1 MKNRLLLPFIILNA
15 FFSAAGP
22 LCAQLK
28 SSALWQ
34 DVSEAQAAAAPGT
47 AQRASAKRE
56 IIPQKYRSMALK
68 KTAMRLLLNRAPRES
83 AGALTKDGVEISLP
97 LPDGGYGR
105 FRVME
110 SPIMEDGLAAK
121 YPEIKTY
128 VVQGIDDPSASGRID
143 MTPRGLRAMVLSA
156 KGSFFVDP
164 YWSNSDEVS
173 IVYYKRDHLDREKM
187 KNFACGVA
195 GREASALNTASRPA
209 AARPTGT
216 NLRTYRLALATT
228 GEYSVAVAGG
238 SPSKANVLAAMVT
251 SVNRV
256 NVVYERE
263 FAIRMT
269 LVANTDLLIYLNSS
283 TDPYTNNNGSTML
296 GQNQTTIDSI
306 IGDANYDIGHVFS
319 TGGGGL
325 AYLGS
330 VCESGSKAG
339 GVTGSSNP
347 VGDSFDIDY
356 VAHEMG
362 HQFGGDHTFN
372 GTAAAVGSGTRNPAT
387 AYEPGS
393 GSTIMAY
400 AGICAP
406 QDLQAHS
413 DDYFHTVSYD
423 QIDAYTSS
431 GTGSAAFS
439 VTATGNTAPVISALP
454 SSYNIPRQTPFA
466 LTAQATDANGD
477 SLTYCWEEF
486 DRGGAQNPLL
496 QVDNGASPIFRSYDP
511 LASPTRTFP
520 SLTYIL
526 NNANNPPV
534 TYGSGYVTGEFLPS
548 TTRTMTFRVSV
559 RDNRAG
565 GGGQNYASTQVISN
579 STSGPFLISNFNS
592 SSTIAAGTPQ
602 TLTWSVANTTAAPV
616 NCANV
621 KISYSTDGGNTF
633 PVVLAASVA
642 NTGTASVT
650 IPNSLSNATTTGRFK
665 VEAVGNI
672 FFDINNANLTITA
685 TNVAPTVTGFTPASG
700 VQLTSVVLTGT
711 DFSNASAVNF
721 NGTSASFTINSNT
734 QITALVPAAA
744 TSGPIGVTNAAGS
757 GTSVGSFTVIP
768 GPPAPTV
775 SGFNPTNGPV
785 GTSVVITGANFS
797 NVSAVAFNGV
807 GGTHTVNSPTQIT
820 ATVPAGATTGPI
832 TVTTSSGPAAS
843 ATNFTVLSGNG
854 APVITSASTASGTI
868 NSAITPYQVAASNL
882 PTTFGATNLPSG
894 LSINSAGL
902 ISGTPLV
909 SGTILSTI
917 SATNAYGT
925 GSAALTFTISSTG
938 GSGGSTMLAAWDF
951 QTTGTGGTAVLAS
964 PTTPTVF
971 SANVGTGNIYLD
983 GTNGSSSWLQAT
995 ELNSFNGTALNAGG
1009 STGLSTVTTTT
1020 ACLVLV
1026 SNTANSK
1033 SIVLKFSMTG
1043 YQNLVVSYAN
1053 RRTITGFNSQL
1064 WETSTNGNSWT
1075 SAQTL
1080 TYTTDS
1086 VFEVQTLN
1094 PITALNGAAT
1104 AHLRITFTGC
1114 TSSQGNNRLDNIQLN
1129 AAANA
1134 PGAIVTLTGS
1144 STGLA
1149 STYNNAGTPS
1159 AALSV
1164 AGSNLSAD
1172 IVVTAPAGF
1181 EIAKTA
1187 GGSYASTQTFTQ
1199 VSGAVASTP
1208 LFVRI
1213 AAGPGLGSVAG
1224 ILSAASSSAL
1234 YQLNVGGTVTKATL
1248 TPVFSGATAPNYDGA
1263 PKALSA
1269 STTPSTTV
1277 TLSYSGTG
1285 ATVYGPSSS
1294 APSNAGTYD
1303 VSATVSDSNYQ
1314 GSANTT
1320 LTIGKASQT
1329 IVFGSLANKT
1339 VGESPFLLSA
1349 SGGGSAQPVTFN
1361 SSQPTVAEI
1370 LGNQVTIQSAGS
1382 STITASQA
1390 GDANFTAAIPVVQTL
1405 TVNPAGQAITFGAL
1419 AAVSYGNAPF
1429 ALSAT
1434 ADSGLTVSFLSSDP
1448 TVASVLGNTVTI
1460 LKAGSTTITASQA
1473 GDANFTAAT
1482 PVEQMLTI
1490 NPAPVTFASTFPGRA
1505 ANDTVGGVEALVA
1518 YGLGGSPSG
1527 NNLTILPTSRYSGGT
1542 LQITFLARTNDPALT
1557 ITVEGGPDLL
1567 NLTSPVTKQNGVSQT
1582 GVPVGFERQIWTL
1595 NLPGKG
1601 FMRVKTTLN
1610 P

>member
-1 MKNRLLLPFIILNA
+1 MKNRLLLPFILLSA

-34 DVSEAQAAAAPGT
+34 DVSEAQAAASTGT
-47 AQRASAKRE
+47 AQRGVARRE
-56 IIPQKYRSMALK
+56 IIPLKYRSLALQ
-68 KTAMRLLLNRAPRES
+68 KTAMQQLLNRAPRES
-83 AGALTKDGVEISLP
+83 AGTLPKDGVEISLP
-97 LPDGGYGR
+97 LPDGGFGR
-105 FRVME
+105 FRIME
-110 SPIMEDGLAAK
+110 SPVMEDGLAAK

-128 VVQGIDDPSASGRID
+128 VAQGIDDPSASGRID

-187 KNFACGVA
+187 KNFACGVS
-195 GREASALNTASRPA
+195 GRVVSALDTASRPA

-228 GEYSVAVAGG
+228 GEYSVAVAGA
-238 SPSKANVLAAMVT
+238 SPTKANVLAAMVT
-251 SVNRV
+251 SINRV

-269 LVANTDLLIYLNSS
+269 LVANTDLLIYLNGS

-296 GQNQTTIDSI
+296 GENQTTIDSI
-306 IGDANYDIGHVFS
+306 IQNANYDIGHVFS
-319 TGGGGL
+319 TGGGGV

-330 VCESGSKAG
+330 VCQAGSKAG
-339 GVTGSSNP
+339 GVTGSPNP

-372 GTAAAVGSGTRNPAT
+372 GTAAAVGSGTRNSAT

-413 DDYFHTVSYD
+413 DDYFHTISYD

-486 DRGGAQNPLL
+486 DRGGVQDPLL
-496 QVDNGASPIFRSYDP
+496 QVDNGASPIFRSYAP

-526 NNANNPPV
+526 NNANSPPV

-807 GGTHTVNSPTQIT
+807 GATHTVNSPTQIT

-832 TVTTSSGPAAS
+832 AVTTSSGTAAS

-938 GSGGSTMLAAWDF
+938 GSGGSTILAAWDF
-951 QTTGTGGTAVLAS
+951 QTTGTGGTAALAS

-971 SANVGTGNIYLD
+971 SANVGTGTIYLD

-995 ELNSFNGTALNAGG
+995 ELNSFTGTALNAGG
-1009 STGLSTVTTTT
+1009 STGLSTVVTEP
-1020 ACLVLV
+1020 ACLALV
-1026 SNTANSK
+1026 NSTANGK
-1033 SIVLKFSMTG
+1033 SIVLKFNMAS
-1043 YQNLVVSYAN
+1043 YQNLVVSYAHRKSN
-1053 RRTITGFNSQL
+1053 TGFNSQL
-1064 WETSTNGNSWT
+1064 WETSTNGTTWTTAQTIT
-1075 SAQTL
+1075 SA
-1080 TYTTDS
+1080 TTS
-1086 VFEVQTLN
+1086 FAVQTLN
-1094 PITALNGAAT
+1094 TITALNGAAN
-1104 AHLRITFTGC
+1104 AYLRITFTGC
-1114 TSSQGNNRLDNIQLN
+1114 TSLSGNNRLDNIQLN
-1129 AAANA
+1129 ATANA

-1144 STGLA
+1144 GTGLA

-1172 IVVTAPAGF
+1172 LVVTAPAGF

-1187 GGSYASTQTFTQ
+1187 DGSYASTQTFTQ

-1234 YQLNVGGTVTKATL
+1234 YQLNVDGTVGKATL
-1248 TPVFSGATAPNYDGA
+1248 TPVFSGATVPNYDGA
-1263 PKALSA
+1263 PKVLSA

-1285 ATVYGPSSS
+1285 TTVYGPSSS
-1294 APSNAGTYD
+1294 APSNAGNYD
-1303 VSATVSDSNYQ
+1303 VSATISDSNYQ

-1329 IVFGSLANKT
+1329 ITFASLPNKT
-1339 VGESPFLLSA
+1339 VGDPAFLLSA
-1349 SGGGSAQPVTFN
+1349 SGGASAQPVTF
-1361 SSQPTVAEI
+1361 SSSTPAVADVV
-1370 LGNQVTIQSAGS
+1370 GNQVTIRTAG
-1382 STITASQA
+1382 T
-1390 GDANFTAAIPVVQTL
+1390 
-1405 TVNPAGQAITFGAL
+1405 
-1419 AAVSYGNAPF
+1419 
-1429 ALSAT
+1429 
-1434 ADSGLTVSFLSSDP
+1434 
-1448 TVASVLGNTVTI
+1448 
-1460 LKAGSTTITASQA
+1460 TTITANQA
-1473 GDANFTAAT
+1473 GNANYLAAP
-1482 PVEQMLTI
+1482 PVPQLLTI
-1490 NPAPVTFASTFPGRA
+1490 NSAAPTFASTFPGRA

-1518 YGLGGSPSG
+1518 YALGGSPAG

-1557 ITVEGGPDLL
+1557 VAVEGGPDLL
-1567 NLTSPVTKQNGVSQT
+1567 NLTSPVTKQNAVSQS

>member
-1 MKNRLLLPFIILNA
+1 MKKRQLIAFYFVSA
-15 FFSAAGP
+15 FFFAAGP

-28 SSALWQ
+28 SSPLWQ
-34 DVSEAQAAAAPGT
+34 DVSEAQAAASIGT
-47 AQRASAKRE
+47 AQRGVARRE
-56 IIPQKYRSMALK
+56 IIPLKYRRMALQ
-68 KTAMRLLLNRAPRES
+68 KTAMGLLLNRAPRES
-83 AGALTKDGVEISLP
+83 ANTITIDGVEISLP
-97 LPDGGYGR
+97 LPDGGFGR
-105 FRVME
+105 FRIME
-110 SPIMEDGLAAK
+110 SPVMEDGLAAK
-121 YPEIKTY
+121 YPDIKTY
-128 VVQGIDDPSASGRID
+128 VVQGVDDPSAAGRID

-156 KGSFFVDP
+156 KGSFFIDP

-173 IVYYKRDHLDREKM
+173 IVYYKSDQIDQEKL
-187 KNFACGVA
+187 KNFTCGVA
-195 GREASALNTASRPA
+195 GRQVSPLNTASRPA
-209 AARPTGT
+209 AARPTGSS
-216 NLRTYRLALATT
+216 LRTYRLALAAT
-228 GEYSVAVAGG
+228 GEYSVAVAGS
-238 SPSKANVLAAMVT
+238 SPTKANVLAAMVT
-251 SVNRV
+251 SINRV
-256 NVVYERE
+256 NTVYERE
-263 FAIRMT
+263 FSIRMT
-269 LVANTDLLIYLNSS
+269 LVANTDLLIYLNGT
-283 TDPYTNNNGSTML
+283 TDPYTNSNGSTML
-296 GQNQTTIDSI
+296 EENQTTIDSI
-306 IGDANYDIGHVFS
+306 IQNANYDIGHVFS
-319 TGGGGL
+319 TGGGGI

-330 VCESGSKAG
+330 VCETGSKAG
-339 GVTGSSNP
+339 GVTGNPNP

-362 HQFGGDHTFN
+362 HQFGGNHTFN
-372 GTAAAVGSGTRNPAT
+372 GTSAAVGVGTRNATT

-413 DDYFHTVSYD
+413 DDYFHTVNYD
-423 QIDAYTSS
+423 EIDAYTST
-431 GTGSAAFS
+431 GAGSAAFS
-439 VTATGNTAPVISALP
+439 VTATGNTPPAISSLP

-486 DRGGAQNPLL
+486 DRGATQNPLL
-496 QVDNGASPIFRSYDP
+496 QADNGASPIFRSYDP
-511 LASPTRTFP
+511 VASPTRTFP

-534 TYGSGYVTGEFLPS
+534 TYGSSYVTGEFLPS

-565 GGGQNYASTQVISN
+565 GGGQNYTSTQVISN
-579 STSGPFLISNFNS
+579 STAGPFLISNFSS

-633 PVVLAASVA
+633 PVVLASSVA
-642 NTGTASVT
+642 NTGTANVT

-685 TNVAPTVTGFTPASG
+685 TNVAPTITSFAPTSG

-711 DFSNASAVNF
+711 DFSNASVVNF

-734 QITALVPAAA
+734 QITALLPATA
-744 TSGPIGVTNAAGS
+744 TSGLISVSNTVGTA
-757 GTSVGSFTVIP
+757 TSVGSFTVIP
-768 GPPAPTV
+768 GPPAPAF
-775 SGFNPTNGPV
+775 SGFTPNNGPV
-785 GTSVVITGANFS
+785 GTSVVITGTNFS
-797 NVSAVAFNGV
+797 NVSSVKFNAVSA
-807 GGTHTVNSPTQIT
+807 THTVNSPTQIT
-820 ATVPAGATTGPI
+820 TTVPVGATTGPI
-832 TVTTSSGPAAS
+832 AVTTSSGTAAS
-843 ATNFTVLSGNG
+843 PTNFTVLSGSG
-854 APVITSASTASGTI
+854 APVISSASAASGTI
-868 NSAITPYQVAASNL
+868 NSAITPYQIASSNL
-882 PTTFGATNLPSG
+882 PTSFSATNLPSG

-902 ISGTPLV
+902 ISGKPLV

-925 GSAALTFTISSTG
+925 GSAALTFTISSIG
-938 GSGGSTMLAAWDF
+938 GGGATLLAAWDF
-951 QTTGTGGTAVLAS
+951 QTTDAGGTAALAS
-964 PTTPTVF
+964 PNTPTVF
-971 SANVGTGNIYLD
+971 SANVGSGTIYLD
-983 GTNGSSSWLQAT
+983 GTNGSSSWLQST
-995 ELNSFNGTALNAGG
+995 ELNSFTGSDLNAGG
-1009 STGLSTVTTTT
+1009 STGLSTVTTTP
-1020 ACLVLV
+1020 ACLALV
-1026 SNTANSK
+1026 SSAANGK
-1033 SIVLKFSMTG
+1033 SIVLKFSMTN

-1053 RRTITGFNSQL
+1053 RVSSSGFDSQL
-1064 WETSTNGNSWT
+1064 WETSTNGSTWT
-1075 SAQTL
+1075 STQTI
-1080 TYTTDS
+1080 TSATNG
-1086 VFEVQTLN
+1086 FAVQTLGT
-1094 PITALNGAAT
+1094 ITALNGAAN
-1104 AHLRITFTGC
+1104 AYLRITFTGAIS
-1114 TSSQGNNRLDNIQLN
+1114 TQGNNRLDNIQLN
-1129 AAANA
+1129 ASSTT
-1134 PGAIVTLTGS
+1134 PGAVVTLTGIG
-1144 STGLA
+1144 TGLV
-1149 STYNNAGTPS
+1149 STYSNAGTPS